1 MKKSIDAYV
10 KAIAHDN
17 MREIREAF
25 DLVEKLSEIEQAL
38 VRMGREMRYETLV
51 TEKFHAY
58 AKEHGLVGR
67 QYEVAYNEWMK
78 KADLEDLMIKID

>member
-1 MKKSIDAYV
+1 MKKDTA
-10 KAIAHDN
+10 
-17 MREIREAF
+17 REAF

-67 QYEVAYNEWMK
+67 QYDVEYNEWMK
-78 KADLEDLMIKID
+78 KAGLEDLMIKID